1 LSEEVI
7 RKVLELREL
16 VSPRKAVIVEEIEKE
31 IERLEKEVSA
41 YRGYEE
47 FVVLL
52 ERHGVIRPT
61 GLTEKRRR
69 LEELKYVV
77 QVLSRV

>member
-1 LSEEVI
+1 MSEEVI

-16 VSPRKAVIVEEIEKE
+16 VSPRKATLLEEIEKE

-41 YRGYEE
+41 FKGYEE
-47 FVVLL
+47 FVILL

-61 GLTEKRRR
+61 GLAEKRRR
-69 LEELKYVV
+69 LEELRYVV
-77 QVLSRV
+77 QVLGRV